1 MSFYGLRGDD
11 EYRQMLEHLAALQK
25 LFQDASVPSFFSD
38 NLIALN
44 RNLSFLYDEKFM
56 NAFSDAKDD
65 NIPEDAAKLWRLH
78 TLAWCGQAALN
89 IPGDFVECG
98 VYKGLYSGMLT
109 DYLDW
114 DQIERRFY
122 LYDTFAGLAEDWS
135 SEDERL
141 TVSGGYEWDGTYEA
155 VCERFARF
163 HNVDVIKGVVPD
175 ILHERS
181 PAQIAFLHL
190 DLNAAQAE
198 VAALDFLA
206 SRLSDGAIV
215 LMDDFGRKEQLELA
229 EALMGWWV
237 GHDHHILELPTGQ
250 GMVMANASKLQV

>member
-114 DQIERRFY
+114 D
-122 LYDTFAGLAEDWS
+122 
-135 SEDERL
+135 
-141 TVSGGYEWDGTYEA
+141 
-155 VCERFARF
+155 
-163 HNVDVIKGVVPD
+163 
-175 ILHERS
+175 
-181 PAQIAFLHL
+181 
-190 DLNAAQAE
+190 
-198 VAALDFLA
+198 
-206 SRLSDGAIV
+206 
-215 LMDDFGRKEQLELA
+215 
-229 EALMGWWV
+229 
-237 GHDHHILELPTGQ
+237 
-250 GMVMANASKLQV
+250 